1 MLVFGWISD
10 KIGRKTGMMTATGIV
25 ALFSAL
31 SASSYGAGGSPYG
44 LFAALSA
51 YRYAL
56 TRDPPCYHLI
66 LPPGAASY
74 LELVLEPSIP
84 VGL

>member
-25 ALFSAL
+25 ALFSVL
-31 SASSYGAGGSPYG
+31 SAASFGANGNIYG

-51 YRYAL
+51 WR
-56 TRDPPCYHLI
+56 
-66 LPPGAASY
+66 
-74 LELVLEPSIP
+74 
-84 VGL
+84 